1 MIQINHNQSV
11 AILVDGN
18 NIGISVNN
26 IYGQH
31 TMLNFDVI
39 VPKVLRERGLNRFIY
54 LREGK
59 HISEKFAER
68 LKRNFFGIV
77 IPCNKS
83 ADIPLT
89 IQAVKLAEKV
99 DTIIIFSGDSDY
111 CELVDYL
118 KGAGVRVEIVSV
130 RESASR
136 LLLEK
141 ADGHHFITREDVFEL
156 DPNFFTKETEY

>member
-1 MIQINHNQSV
+1 MAQVQVNHNQSV
-11 AILVDGN
+11 AVLIDGN
-18 NIGISVNN
+18 NIGISINN
-26 IYGQH
+26 SFGYKY
-31 TMLNFDVI
+31 MLNFDSV
-39 VPKVLRERGLNRFIY
+39 VTNVLNGRGLNRLIY

-68 LKRNFFGIV
+68 LRKNFFGIV
-77 IPCNKS
+77 IPCIKS

-118 KGAGVRVEIVSV
+118 KGSGVRVEIVAV
-130 RESASR
+130 KDSASKA
-136 LLLEK
+136 LLEK
-141 ADGHHFITREDVFEL
+141 ADGYYFISKDDIFEL
-156 DPNFFTKETEY
+156 SDSQTPKS

>member
-1 MIQINHNQSV
+1 MIEINHNQSV

-18 NIGISVNN
+18 NIGMSINS
-26 IYGQH
+26 IHGSEA
-31 TMLNFDVI
+31 MLNFDTI
-39 VPKVLRERGLNRFIY
+39 VPKVLKGRGLNKLVY

-68 LKRNFFGIV
+68 LRKNFFGIV
-77 IPCNKS
+77 VPCMKS
-83 ADIPLT
+83 SDIPLT

-111 CELVDYL
+111 CDLVDYL
-118 KGAGVRVEIVSV
+118 KGSGVRVEIVAI

-136 LLLEK
+136 FLLEK
-141 ADGHHFITREDVFEL
+141 SDGHYFIIEEDIFKL
-156 DPNFFTKETEY
+156 

>member
-1 MIQINHNQSV
+1 MVQVNHNQSV
-11 AILVDGN
+11 AILIDGN
-18 NIGISVNN
+18 NVGKSVNSV
-26 IYGQH
+26 YGS
-31 TMLNFDVI
+31 TWMLSFDVV
-39 VPKVLRERGLNRFIY
+39 VPKILNGRGLNRLIY

-77 IPCNKS
+77 IPCMKS

-99 DTIIIFSGDSDY
+99 DTIVLFSGDSDY

-118 KGAGVRVEIVSV
+118 KASGVRVEIVAMK
-130 RESASR
+130 ESASKY
-136 LLLEK
+136 LLEK
-141 ADGHHFITREDVFEL
+141 ADSFYFITKEDVFEL
-156 DPNFFTKETEY
+156 AGG